1 MVVWA
6 DFCARPD
13 RFSFDQLMAFVPDSE
28 RQTWQEK
35 AITTAV
41 DGAGLRS
48 LIDLLVHTRQPE
60 RLADLIA
67 GTTDGELEALS
78 HHVAEPTATVL
89 EPDHPL
95 EAARLWRAHGVRI
108 LTGRKSQYYGAALD
122 HFARAKQGY
131 TRADRIEDWQ
141 DTVERVQNEHR
152 RKSSFMPRFL
162 ALAGGDEV
170 NAEPKPEPSFLDR
183 AKARWVL
190 PDPD

>member
-95 EAARLWRAHGVRI
+95 EAARLWRAQGVRI